1 MTFYRIGVRADI
13 AHTIF
18 MTAGSMLGSQ
28 KIMAFVATR
37 DPERA
42 KAYYRDALGLRLLQ
56 EELPFA
62 LVFDANGIMLRVTI
76 VREHQAAPYTVL
88 GWEVADI
95 AATAKKLVEAGV
107 QLARYPGM
115 QQDQLGI
122 WTAPGGAQVAWFQ
135 DPDGNVLSITQ
146 LT

>member
-1 MTFYRIGVRADI
+1 MPSHSV
-13 AHTIF
+13 
-18 MTAGSMLGSQ
+18 LGSS

-42 KAYYRDALGLRLLQ
+42 KAFYRDVLGLRLVE

-62 LVFDANGIMLRVTI
+62 LVFDAHGTMLRVTI
-76 VREHQAAPYTVL
+76 VREHHVALYTVL

-95 AATAKKLVEAGV
+95 AATAKELADAGV
-107 QLARYPGM
+107 KFARYPGM
-115 QQDQLGI
+115 QQDELGI
-122 WTAPGGAQVAWFQ
+122 WTAPGGARVAWFQ

-146 LT
+146 FA

>member
-1 MTFYRIGVRADI
+1 MTSV
-13 AHTIF
+13 
-18 MTAGSMLGSQ
+18 LGSQ

-42 KAYYRDALGLRLLQ
+42 KVFYRDTLGLRLVE

-62 LVFDANGIMLRVTI
+62 LVFDAHGTMLRVSI
-76 VREHQAAPYTVL
+76 VREIHLAPYTVL
-88 GWEVADI
+88 GWDVADI

-107 QLARYPGM
+107 KFARYPGM
-115 QQDQLGI
+115 QQDELGI
-122 WTAPGGAQVAWFQ
+122 WTAPGGPRVAWFQ

-146 LT
+146 FA